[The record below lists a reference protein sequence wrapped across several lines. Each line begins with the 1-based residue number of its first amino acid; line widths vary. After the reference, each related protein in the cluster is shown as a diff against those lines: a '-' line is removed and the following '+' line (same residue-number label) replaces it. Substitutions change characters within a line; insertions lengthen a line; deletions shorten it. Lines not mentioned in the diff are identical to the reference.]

1 MRKLTLFL
9 LAFALTLSLCACG
22 DGNAP
27 QNDTTAP
34 DAGDTAPETPAVPQ
48 HHDDHDTHDHTVTP
62 PAAPEDITGQTD
74 PAAETLPVQN
84 EEPAAPADAAAATT
98 APAPEQISKP
108 ESKPESEPA
117 PAPAPQPEP
126 EPAPAPAPEPEPQ
139 PEPEPAPQP
148 AADPKATAQ
157 SLVGH
162 QVSELYA
169 AIGYPVSSDYA
180 PSCLDLEGEDG
191 ELVYD
196 GFVVYTLK
204 TAGGETIDSV
214 A

>member
-1 MRKLTLFL
+1 MKKVTLFL
-9 LAFALTLSLCACG
+9 LALALTLSLCACG
-22 DGNAP
+22 GGNAP
-27 QNDTTAP
+27 QNDAAAP
-34 DAGDTAPETPAVPQ
+34 DAGDTAPEAPAAPQ
-48 HHDDHDTHDHTVTP
+48 HHDDHNIHDHTVIP
-62 PAAPEDITGQTD
+62 PAAPEDANGQTD
-74 PAAETLPVQN
+74 PAAVTPEQSPAQD
-84 EEPAAPADAAAATT
+84 EEPAPPAPAVTGTNEPASQPAA
-98 APAPEQISKP
+98 KP
-108 ESKPESEPA
+108 EPKPE

-169 AIGYPVSSDYA
+169 AIGHPLSSDYA

>member
-1 MRKLTLFL
+1 MKKVTLFL
-9 LAFALTLSLCACG
+9 LAFALTLGLCACG
-22 DGNAP
+22 GGDTP
-27 QNDTTAP
+27 QNDAAATE
-34 DAGDTAPETPAVPQ
+34 DTAPETTAIPQ
-48 HHDDHDTHDHTVTP
+48 HHDDAHNEHDDHIIITT
-62 PAAPEDITGQTD
+62 APED
-74 PAAETLPVQN
+74 AAFVPTET
-84 EEPAAPADAAAATT
+84 EDTTEPAAPADAGTTAAAAQPETK
-98 APAPEQISKP
+98 PAPKP
-108 ESKPESEPA
+108 EPQ

-126 EPAPAPAPEPEPQ
+126 APAPEPETAPAPQ

-157 SLVGH
+157 GLVGH

-169 AIGYPVSSDYA
+169 AIGQPITSDYA

-204 TAGGETIDSV
+204 TASGETIDSV